1 MGKGGDLV
9 FEIEKIQSQ
18 INVLDKILGYL
29 GKKYIQF
36 IEWDLKKDKED
47 FLKTNEMRKKMI
59 QLIEEIKGE
68 IKKEIEYR
76 RIQLKYLK
84 EITGVNNV

>member
-18 INVLDKILGYL
+18 INVLDKVLGFV
-29 GKKYIQF
+29 GEKYIQF
-36 IEWDLKKDKED
+36 IRWDLKKDKED

>member
-18 INVLDKILGYL
+18 INVLDKILGYV
-29 GKKYIQF
+29 GEKYIQL
-36 IEWDLKKDKED
+36 IRWDLKKDKED